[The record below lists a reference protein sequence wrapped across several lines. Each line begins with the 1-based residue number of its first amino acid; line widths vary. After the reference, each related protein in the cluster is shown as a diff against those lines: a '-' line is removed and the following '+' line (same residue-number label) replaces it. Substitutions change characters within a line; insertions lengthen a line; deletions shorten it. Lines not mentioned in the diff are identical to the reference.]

1 MPAHALIH
9 FPNIDTTAIN
19 ALRDQY
25 DPYRDLID
33 VHITVVFP
41 VQVDK
46 QALIEHI
53 SEILAGWSP
62 FAIRLKG
69 LHLSFDQWL
78 FLTVE
83 DGKEKLVSLFET
95 MHTHLLVPHRRH
107 DIEYIPHIGLGYFGM
122 EAYDLTVHSVAP
134 LDESRYNEGLR
145 KAEAANLDFETQ
157 VDRLTLVE
165 IDDQFTKTT
174 FVREFRL

>member
-1 MPAHALIH
+1 MPTHALVH
-9 FPNIDTTAIN
+9 SPNIDTTGIN
-19 ALRDQY
+19 ALREEY
-25 DPYRDLID
+25 DPYKDLID
-33 VHITVVFP
+33 VHITVVFA

-46 QALIEHI
+46 QALIEYI
-53 SEILAGWSP
+53 SEILAGWTP
-62 FAIRLKG
+62 LTIHLKG

-83 DGKEKLVSLFET
+83 DGNEKLVRLFEAMYT
-95 MHTHLLVPHRRH
+95 GLLAPYRRH
-107 DIEYIPHIGLGYFGM
+107 DIETIPHIGLGYFGM
-122 EAYDLTVHSVAP
+122 EEYDLTVQSVAP
-134 LDESRYNEGLR
+134 LDEPRYNEGLR
-145 KAEAANLDFETQ
+145 KGEAANLDFETQ

>member
-1 MPAHALIH
+1 MPTHALVH
-9 FPNIDTTAIN
+9 FPNIDTTGIN
-19 ALRDQY
+19 ALREKY
-25 DPYRDLID
+25 DPYKDLID

-83 DGKEKLVSLFET
+83 DGNEKLVRLFEAMYT
-95 MHTHLLVPHRRH
+95 GLVAPHRRH

-122 EAYDLTVHSVAP
+122 EEYDLTVQSVAP
-134 LDESRYNEGLR
+134 LDEPRYNEGLR
-145 KAEAANLDFETQ
+145 KAESASLDYETQ

-165 IDDQFTKTT
+165 IDDQFTKTM
-174 FVREFRL
+174 VVKEFRL

>member
-1 MPAHALIH
+1 MPTYALVH
-9 FPNIDTTAIN
+9 FPDIDETKIN
-19 ALRDQY
+19 ELRDEY
-25 DPYRDLID
+25 DPYKDLID
-33 VHITVVFP
+33 LHITIIFP
-41 VQVDK
+41 VVVEREV
-46 QALIEHI
+46 LERHI

-62 FAIRLKG
+62 FTIRLKG

-83 DGKEKLVSLFET
+83 DGNDKLVRLFEAMYT
-95 MHTHLLVPHRRH
+95 GLLAPHRRH

-122 EAYDLTVHSVAP
+122 DEYDLTVQSVAP

-157 VDRLTLVE
+157 LDRLTLVE

-174 FVREFRL
+174 VLSEFPL

>member
-1 MPAHALIH
+1 MPTHAVVH
-9 FPNIDTTAIN
+9 FPDIDKSKIN
-19 ALRDQY
+19 ELRDEY
-25 DPYRDLID
+25 DPYKDLID

-46 QALIEHI
+46 QALIEHT
-53 SEILAGWSP
+53 SKILAGWAP
-62 FAIRLKG
+62 FTIRLKG

-83 DGKEKLVSLFET
+83 DGNEKLVRLFEAMYT
-95 MHTHLLVPHRRH
+95 GLLSPHRRP
-107 DIEYIPHIGLGYFGM
+107 DIKYIPHIGLGYFGM
-122 EAYDLTVHSVAP
+122 EAYDLTVQSVAP
-134 LDESRYNEGLR
+134 LDKPRYNEGIG

-165 IDDQFTKTT
+165 IDDQFTEATV
-174 FVREFRL
+174 VREFPL

>member
-1 MPAHALIH
+1 MPAHALVH
-9 FPNIDTTAIN
+9 FPNIDTTGIN
-19 ALRDQY
+19 ALRDDY

-33 VHITVVFP
+33 VHITIVFP
-41 VQVDK
+41 VQVGR

-53 SEILAGWSP
+53 LEILAGWSP
-62 FAIRLKG
+62 FTIRLKG
-69 LHLSFDQWL
+69 LHFSFDQWL

-83 DGKEKLVSLFET
+83 DGNDKLVRLFQT
-95 MHTHLLVPHRRH
+95 MYTGLLAPHRRH

-122 EAYDLTVHSVAP
+122 EEYDLTAQSVAP
-134 LDESRYNEGLR
+134 LDESRYNEALR

-165 IDDQFTKTT
+165 IDDQFTTT
-174 FVREFRL
+174 TVVSEFPL